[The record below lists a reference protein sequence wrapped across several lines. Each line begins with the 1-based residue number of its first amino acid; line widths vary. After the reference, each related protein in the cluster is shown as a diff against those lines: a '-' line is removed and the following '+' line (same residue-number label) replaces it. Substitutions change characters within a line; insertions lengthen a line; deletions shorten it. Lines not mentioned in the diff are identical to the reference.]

1 MSYDYDIEDAA
12 NKLSCDLFDA
22 TNLHILDTKDG
33 ITSANISDGMGG
45 SIRINLTQMTA
56 FEIEPI
62 RFEGLDEH
70 FDFNITTKF
79 KNDTACKGFAF
90 TQTCTLH
97 QGLVEYSV
105 ILKNNSISLRY
116 PHWQND
122 SFLQDLSSDLRAD
135 GILWTRAFM
144 NLYEVFGFNQ
154 SQAYCN
160 ETIGFSR
167 WYTRCPEMMTGLGID
182 QAMECDYTLGDTP
195 LTFRESMSFE
205 NENVVG
211 KDCERTWRNP
221 MQVM

>member
-1 MSYDYDIEDAA
+1 MSYGYHIEDVDD
-12 NKLSCDLFDA
+12 KFPCDSYDVA
-22 TNLHILDTKDG
+22 SISDKRNGTIYAG
-33 ITSANISDGMGG
+33 IPDGMGG
-45 SIRINLTQMTA
+45 SITMKLTQMTA
-56 FEIEPI
+56 FAIEPI
-62 RFEGLDEH
+62 LFMGLDEN

-122 SFLQDLSSDLRAD
+122 SFLQNLSSDLRTD
-135 GILWTRAFM
+135 GLLWKRAFT
-144 NLYEVFGFNQ
+144 NLYEVVRFNQ

-160 ETIGFSR
+160 ETLGFSQ
-167 WYTRCPEMMTGLGID
+167 WYTQCPEMDGRMNQD
-182 QAMECDYTLGDTP
+182 MNCDYIIGDIP
-195 LTFRESMSFE
+195 LTFRESTSFE

>member
-1 MSYDYDIEDAA
+1 MSYDYDIEDVDD
-12 NKLSCDLFDA
+12 KYPCDSYDV
-22 TNLHILDTKDG
+22 TY
-33 ITSANISDGMGG
+33 ISDKRNGTIYADIPDDMGG
-45 SIRINLTQMTA
+45 SITMKLTQMTA
-56 FEIEPI
+56 FAIEPI
-62 RFEGLDEH
+62 RFMGLDEN

-79 KNDTACKGFAF
+79 KNDTACKGSAF

-122 SFLQDLSSDLRAD
+122 SFLQNLSSDLRTD
-135 GILWTRAFM
+135 GILWKRTFT
-144 NLYEVFGFNQ
+144 NLYEVVRFNQ

-160 ETIGFSR
+160 ETVGFSL
-167 WYTRCPEMMTGLGID
+167 WYTMCPEMSRRSINQDMN
-182 QAMECDYTLGDTP
+182 CDYIIDDIP
-195 LTFRESMSFE
+195 LTFRESRSFE